1 MSTHPALVTA
11 SPAKVRSA
19 LKIYRVLAFIAG
31 AALVVLL
38 AAMFVRYIYPKDPAF
53 STIWSPIHGFIYMGY
68 AATIVNLAI
77 KTGWSL
83 KKIVLN
89 LLSGFVPGLPW
100 VAERRNTVATEAV
113 LRQLDQAEGPDP
125 SRDRAPGLS

>member
-11 SPAKVRSA
+11 EPAQIRSA
-19 LKIYRVLAFIAG
+19 LKIYRVLAFVAG
-31 AALVVLL
+31 LALVILL
-38 AAMFVRYIYPKDPAF
+38 AAMFVRYVYPKDPGF

-77 KTGWSL
+77 KTRWSL

-100 VAERRNTVATEAV
+100 VAERRNTVATEAI
-113 LRQLDQAEGPDP
+113 LSRLERADESDS
-125 SRDRAPGLS
+125 SRDRTTGSA